1 MNMLPDWTEM
11 TKEQRIE
18 KLKPLVGEGLSAG
31 QIAMHF
37 GNCSR
42 NAVIGYL
49 ARHDVGYKGK
59 GRTGRPVKAAKLVR
73 APARAPKPLMDIP
86 SIERAKPAVNPAPDL
101 VDLGPIAKGNA
112 FLPINGIEPVHLTD
126 LGRQQCHWPVNGL
139 DGNEPIFCGAPSLK
153 TYCTSHQRLAYQPRV
168 QQGAI

>member
-18 KLKPLVGEGLSAG
+18 KLKPLVSEGLSAG

-49 ARHDVGYKGK
+49 SRHDVGYIGK
-59 GRTGRPVKAAKLVR
+59 GRTGQPVKVAKLVKKPV
-73 APARAPKPLMDIP
+73 PARKSVPALPPIEQPKPVAKVIP
-86 SIERAKPAVNPAPDL
+86 DFA
-101 VDLGPIAKGNA
+101 DLGPIAKGSA
-112 FLPINGIEPVHLTD
+112 FLPIDGVKPVHLTD

-139 DGNEPIFCGAPSLK
+139 DGNEPIFCGAPSSK
-153 TYCTSHQRLAYQPRV
+153 TYCTSHQRLAYQPRG
-168 QQGAI
+168 QQGAL